1 MTTLSHASSQLS
13 LEPVQ
18 GEAFLYAHNLSLSM
32 TDEQLGA
39 LRALLGEIKTTSLG
53 KLAALCPE
61 SPMCQIWLEQSS
73 VTSDEDRE
81 QALKTIIMDMQSY
94 CTAEFQKTKE
104 CVQNLLNAVGGD
116 ALSKLAD
123 YAFHTPCYIGLV
135 EDAFRSPLH
144 LDIGNQFISGAI
156 APTGGIV
163 PTGGIFDAVVDMVTS
178 LFSSSK
184 ITCRK
189 RFEEQ
194 FKAICQEAQHRA
206 TMSLAHAFDALD
218 ALLDALQRK
227 QPMT

>member
-39 LRALLGEIKTTSLG
+39 LRVLLGEIKTTSLG

-104 CVQNLLNAVGGD
+104 SVQNLLNAVGGD

-156 APTGGIV
+156 APTGGI
-163 PTGGIFDAVVDMVTS
+163 FYAVVDMVTS

-194 FKAICQEAQHRA
+194 FKAICQESQHRA
-206 TMSLAHAFDALD
+206 TMSLAHAFDNLD

>member
-39 LRALLGEIKTTSLG
+39 LRVLLGLIKTTSLG
-53 KLAALCPE
+53 KLAALSPE

-81 QALKTIIMDMQSY
+81 QALKTIIMDMESY

-123 YAFHTPCYIGLV
+123 YAFHPPYYIGSG

-144 LDIGNQFISGAI
+144 LDIGNQFISGVI
-156 APTGGIV
+156 APTGGI
-163 PTGGIFDAVVDMVTS
+163 FYAVVDMVTS

-184 ITCRK
+184 LTCRK

-206 TMSLAHAFDALD
+206 TKALAQTFDNLD

>member
-39 LRALLGEIKTTSLG
+39 LRVLLGGIKTTSLG

-61 SPMCQIWLEQSS
+61 SPMCQTWLEQSS

-104 CVQNLLNAVGGD
+104 CVQNLLNAVGGG

-123 YAFHTPCYIGLV
+123 YAFHTPCYIGPG

-144 LDIGNQFISGAI
+144 LELGNQFTSGVI
-156 APTGGIV
+156 A

-194 FKAICQEAQHRA
+194 FKAICQESQHRA
-206 TMSLAHAFDALD
+206 TMSFAHAFDNLD